1 MAQGVY
7 ANMHHTLSGQT
18 LVPSQVYSS
27 YAAST
32 MQPEHANVVDNLA
45 DSFGNVNL
53 RQNSY
58 IGHDSSA
65 AAYMPANGNNPNTP
79 TASKANGQLLYQLS
93 DGSYAYSGP
102 SPAHP
107 TFRPFPQQLNWPP
120 TCASPYQA
128 GAFQRFPCTG
138 TANGLN
144 TPRGQQ
150 WAPHNVPPVP
160 ELVEPRRT
168 SWSSHDEPSPQTPT
182 FAPGQSFAYMP
193 GQSPAAYSTPSPM
206 SASQSYYPH
215 IWKNSNGD
223 VSIIDFW
230 EVMNREPA
238 IPEAVPALRS
248 GPDGGRGTLDKI
260 LDNRDGTTNVYV
272 RGLQPDT
279 SDDMLAAYG
288 ARFGPVVSC
297 KAIIEMSTNQ
307 CKGFGFIK
315 YHNYIDAENCIR
327 GFYHR
332 GYEAKFARKSHNSR
346 LKDLASP
353 ENTNLYVSN
362 LPRLITEAGLQAMF
376 ASVFPKEPHPNHQA
390 GSCKILKDSCGV
402 SRGVGFARF
411 ETPEICE
418 EIIEAFNNRQ
428 VGEGKD
434 VTVIQIRY
442 ADTEEQKKLKQF
454 TAVKRQFKTD
464 EYNEVVHGI
473 PFNHYSPN
481 TASYQSPLQGRFQG
495 VNGHWTDQSPASSV
509 SPASINN
516 YPYSVLRSRQ
526 ASSLIGQATTL
537 RPGTDGGSLPADRHS
552 ARIKIE
558 SPSVTAAAKKAA
570 MEASEDT
577 STDGGSSIRSRA
589 ATMVE
594 NTKPA
599 KSFTVDEVLS
609 SPTKSKL

>member
-1 MAQGVY
+1 
-7 ANMHHTLSGQT
+7 
-18 LVPSQVYSS
+18 
-27 YAAST
+27 
-32 MQPEHANVVDNLA
+32 MQPEHAGGVDNLG
-45 DSFGNVNL
+45 DGFSSLNL
-53 RQNSY
+53 RNSH
-58 IGHDSSA
+58 IGHDSS
-65 AAYMPANGNNPNTP
+65 PATYIPASGNNSSSTV
-79 TASKANGQLLYQLS
+79 ASKGTGPLIYQLP

-102 SPAHP
+102 SPTQSH
-107 TFRPFPQQLNWPP
+107 FRPFPQQFNWPP
-120 TCASPYQA
+120 AYPSQYQA
-128 GAFQRFPCTG
+128 PTFPNFSSAGASS
-138 TANGLN
+138 ALN

-150 WAPHNVPPVP
+150 WTSQTMPPVP

-168 SWSSHDEPSPQTPT
+168 SWSSHDDASPQTPT
-182 FAPGQSFAYMP
+182 FGPGQPFAYMP
-193 GQSPAAYSTPSPM
+193 GQSPAVYSTPSPM

-215 IWKNSNGD
+215 IWKNPNGD

-230 EVMNREPA
+230 EVMNRDPA

-272 RGLQPDT
+272 RGLQPNT

-297 KAIIEMSTNQ
+297 KAIIEISTNQ

-315 YHNYIDAENCIR
+315 YHNYVDAENCIR

-353 ENTNLYVSN
+353 DNTNLYVSN

-376 ASVFPKEPHPNHQA
+376 ASVFPKETYPNHQA
-390 GSCKILKDSCGV
+390 GSCKVLKDSCGV

-428 VGEGKD
+428 VGEDKD
-434 VTVIQIRY
+434 ATVIQIRY

-473 PFNHYSPN
+473 PFNHHSPN
-481 TASYQSPLQGRFQG
+481 PTTSYQSPLQGRFQG
-495 VNGHWTDQSPASSV
+495 INAPWTDQSPASSI
-509 SPASINN
+509 SPGLMS
-516 YPYSVLRSRQ
+516 
-526 ASSLIGQATTL
+526 QATTL
-537 RPGTDGGSLPADRHS
+537 RPSMDGGSTNTERHS

-558 SPSVTAAAKKAA
+558 SPSVTAAAKRAA
-570 MEASEDT
+570 IEANGDA
-577 STDGGSSIRSRA
+577 STDDESSTRS
-589 ATMVE
+589 ATATLVE
-594 NTKPA
+594 NMKPA
-599 KSFTVDEVLS
+599 KPSNAKEEVVI